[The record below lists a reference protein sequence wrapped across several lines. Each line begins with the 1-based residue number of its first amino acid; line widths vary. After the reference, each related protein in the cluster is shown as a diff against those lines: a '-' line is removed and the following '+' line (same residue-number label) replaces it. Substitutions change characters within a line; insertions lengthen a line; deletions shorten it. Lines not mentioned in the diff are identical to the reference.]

1 MLNAGEGVGIGSE
14 GEIDPAEER
23 VPLLNNEARQ
33 DCEEEKLRHNEEGGD
48 PDQSPVEEVALT
60 VPTTDD
66 PTLPVWTFRVW
77 TLGLTSCVVISFLN
91 MFFNYRTEPLI
102 LTSVSAQIATLP
114 IGHLMAGTLPR
125 SVRVPFLRGRRG
137 LDIVLNPGPFNV
149 KEHVLISVFG
159 SAGAAF
165 GSGEVFA
172 VNTVNAIKAFYHRNI
187 SFLACFIL
195 VISSHVL
202 GYGWAGLLRRYVV
215 DPAQMWWPSQLMQV
229 SLFRALHEK
238 ESGKG
243 LTRSQFFVLAMTA
256 SFAYYLLPGYL
267 FKVVTCISW
276 VCWLWPN
283 SVTAHQLGSGM
294 KGLGIGAVSL
304 DWAGMAA
311 FLGSPLVSPWMATVN
326 VAAGTVV
333 CLYIIMPIAYWG
345 NVYDARTFPIFS
357 SGLFQANG
365 QKYDV
370 NSIVGDDFK
379 LDVAA
384 YEKYGQVNISL
395 IFALTYGFGFATM
408 SSTLT
413 NVLLF
418 HGKEIWQQSRAAIET
433 RTVDVHTRLMRM
445 YPDIPRWWF
454 ILALVTSVTL
464 AMMVCELHKAEL
476 QLPWWGILLSVALS
490 SVLTLPIAVLTATA
504 NKTPGL
510 NIISEYI
517 IGLILPGQPIA
528 NMCFKTYSYSGTK
541 QAISFLADF
550 KLGHYMKIPPRS
562 MFAAQVVG
570 ALLNATVNLLTAWWM
585 LSTVPNICDL
595 DLLPA
600 GSPWTCPYGRVF
612 YDASVIWGLVGPAR
626 IFGSEGIYRKLNW
639 WFLGGALMPVPVWLL
654 SRRYPKSKWISM
666 INVPIFIAAASEVPP
681 ATSLN
686 LGAWVIVGT
695 IFNYFIFNYRK
706 RWWQRY
712 NYILSAALDAG
723 TAFMAVALYFALELE
738 GRSLDWWGNQPDQCP
753 LAHCPTAP
761 GVVVE
766 GCPVF

>member
-1 MLNAGEGVGIGSE
+1 MLKAGEGVGIGSE

-33 DCEEEKLRHNEEGGD
+33 DGEDEKLRHNEEGGD

-114 IGHLMAGTLPR
+114 IWALDGWNAASVCCQYCQRYQGVLPSQHQLLSLLHPSHLIACTWIWM
-125 SVRVPFLRGRRG
+125 GRA
-137 LDIVLNPGPFNV
+137 V
-149 KEHVLISVFG
+149 
-159 SAGAAF
+159 A
-165 GSGEVFA
+165 EVCS
-172 VNTVNAIKAFYHRNI
+172 I
-187 SFLACFIL
+187 
-195 VISSHVL
+195 
-202 GYGWAGLLRRYVV
+202 
-215 DPAQMWWPSQLMQV
+215 PAQMWWPSQVMQV

-243 LTRSQFFVLAMTA
+243 LTRSQFFVVAMTA

-294 KGLGIGAVSL
+294 KGLGFGAVSL

-333 CLYIIMPIAYWG
+333 WLYIVIPIAYWG

-365 QKYDV
+365 QEYDV

-395 IFALTYGFGFATM
+395 IFALTYGFGFATL

-433 RTVDVHTRLMRM
+433 RTVDVHTRLMRK

-464 AMMVCELHKAEL
+464 ATMVCELHKAEL

-639 WFLGGALMPVPVWLL
+639 WFLAGALMPVPVWLL

-666 INVPIFIAAASEVPP
+666 INVPIFIAAANEVPP

-686 LGAWVIVGT
+686 LGTWVIVGT